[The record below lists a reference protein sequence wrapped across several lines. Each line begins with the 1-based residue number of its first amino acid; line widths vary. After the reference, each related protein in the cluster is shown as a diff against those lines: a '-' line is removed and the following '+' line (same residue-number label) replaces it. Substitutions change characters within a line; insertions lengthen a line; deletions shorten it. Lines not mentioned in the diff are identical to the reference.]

1 MNIWS
6 EVITAL
12 RGGIDEVGEAIET
25 HQAIELID
33 EQIRLLNKE
42 LQTDKEALASQLVT
56 IKQAEQQIKALEPE
70 IDKFENYAIKALEQD
85 EELALEI
92 AEQIAILEAELTEQ
106 QALISQSQE
115 KLEQL
120 RQHIRQTEQE
130 ILRLRHQRDTV
141 KASSNVQSIQE
152 SISVVKTGKTI
163 KPQTARDVLERIKKC
178 QLEEDSKNDLQSKLK
193 KAGILDDN
201 SEDLVNASKVLERIK
216 GNR

>member
-42 LQTDKEALASQLVT
+42 LQTDKEALASRLVT

-178 QLEEDSKNDLQSKLK
+178 QLKEDSKNDLQSKLK